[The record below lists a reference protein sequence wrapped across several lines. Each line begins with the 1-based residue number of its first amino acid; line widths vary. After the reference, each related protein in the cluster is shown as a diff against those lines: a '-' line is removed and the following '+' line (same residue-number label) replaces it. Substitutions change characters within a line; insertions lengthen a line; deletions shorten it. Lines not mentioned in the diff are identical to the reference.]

1 MKSKWLNVRVSPDEW
16 AAVKKQAD
24 ESGMVLSDFVRA
36 LVLARVGVGAVKENK
51 KEYRKKNKKE
61 YREVAEQVA
70 RVGNNI
76 NQLTRWANTHKS
88 EVEGA
93 RMIKLFSAALA
104 ELKRISAMV
113 MGE

>member
-1 MKSKWLNVRVSPDEW
+1 MKSKWLNVRMTPDEW
-16 AAVKKQAD
+16 AAGKKKAD
-24 ESGMVLSDFVRA
+24 ESGVVMSDLVRA
-36 LVLARVGVGAVKENK
+36 WVRAQMGVGAVKENK
-51 KEYRKKNKKE
+51 KGYRKKNKKE
-61 YREVAEQVA
+61 YWKVAEQIA

-76 NQLTRWANTHKS
+76 NQLTRWANTQKS